1 MDHITA
7 PNPPSPA
14 GGRRTLRVPEALRRS
29 WARVRSAARK
39 GGGGWRMPGWLRR
52 FALHV
57 PPAALLVAC
66 AVVLLADFTLW
77 ERCGLRGCPDV
88 RQLSAYQPGGAS
100 VLLDRRGRK
109 FADLRPVDRE
119 VVRIGTLPTYVPAAF
134 VAVEDKRFFEHNGV
148 DWRRVVGAAIANV
161 RSGGVAE
168 GFSTI
173 PMQLARNIWSDRLP
187 GQEKTLRR
195 KLLEIRVAREIERRF
210 TKQEILELYLNNI
223 YFGGG
228 SYGIEAASRNYFG
241 KPARE
246 LSLPQAATLAALPK
260 APSTYDP
267 RRHPAR
273 ALERRNLVLS
283 LMSDG
288 GFIPAGLAQRAR
300 AMPVRV
306 AAEPP
311 ARGGE
316 RDLARYFVELVR
328 RQVEDQLGDEV
339 YRTPLRIRTTLDVDA
354 QRVAQEELE
363 RQLRFIERGGIGRFP
378 GPRYASARASGERG
392 TDYLQGAIVMLD
404 ARTGDILAMVGGRDF
419 RDSRFNRATDAR
431 RQMGSSFKPFVYAT
445 ALSHGYAPSQPVYD
459 SPIRLGDRRRPW
471 EPQNYDHDFRGRMSL
486 REALVGSINVPTVRL
501 AEAVGERDVAGFA
514 HEAGIREDIPV
525 TPAMA
530 LGVADAT
537 PLEVAAAYTTFA
549 TLGTRAEPRLV
560 SSVVDTAGN
569 VRFETPVRREAVLDP
584 GVAYILTDI
593 LRDAVNR
600 GTGTA
605 VRAVGFDGVAAGK
618 TGTTSDAADAW
629 FVGYT
634 PDVVG
639 AVWIGF
645 DRRRSIGPRVT
656 GGGAAAPIWGRIMR
670 RVGRS
675 PGSGWGRPDNVVA
688 LAIDPE
694 TGRTLE
700 SGCVPR
706 YDEPR
711 RELFLAGEQPDPVC
725 PRTPDEILG
734 GPGGFIGH
742 VWRALSGIFG
752 GRRDDVEMEAPPQRY
767 DPGDDGSVL
776 GAPRLPSSAHER
788 QSAAGGND
796 DPHERHRLAQ
806 RLP

>member
-1 MDHITA
+1 M
-7 PNPPSPA
+7 PA
-14 GGRRTLRVPEALRRS
+14 
-29 WARVRSAARK
+29 
-39 GGGGWRMPGWLRR
+39 WLRR
-52 FALHV
+52 LALRV
-57 PPAALLVAC
+57 PPAALVVAC
-66 AVVLLADFTLW
+66 GVVLLGDVVLW
-77 ERCGLRGCPDV
+77 ERCGLTGCPDV

-109 FADLRPVDRE
+109 FAELRPVDRE
-119 VVRIGTLPTYVPAAF
+119 VVRLATLPSYVPAAF
-134 VAVEDKRFFEHNGV
+134 VAVEDKRFYEHHGV
-148 DWRRVVGAAIANV
+148 DWRRVIGAAIANV

-210 TKQEILELYLNNI
+210 SKDEILELYLNNI

-228 SYGIEAASRNYFG
+228 SYGIEAAARNYFG

-246 LSLPQAATLAALPK
+246 LSLPQAALLAALPK
-260 APSTYDP
+260 APASYDP

-273 ALERRNLVLS
+273 AQARRNLVLS
-283 LMSDG
+283 LMSEG
-288 GFIPAGLAQRAR
+288 GFIRPELAR
-300 AMPVRV
+300 AARAAPVRV
-306 AAEPP
+306 TAEPP
-311 ARGGE
+311 GRGGE
-316 RDLARYFVELVR
+316 RDLARYVVELVR
-328 RQVEDQLGDEV
+328 REVEDHLGDEV
-339 YRTPLRIRTTLDVDA
+339 YRTPLRIYTTLDVDV
-354 QRVAQEELE
+354 QRAAEQELT
-363 RQLRFIERGGIGRFP
+363 RQLRFIERGGLGRFP

-392 TDYLQGAIVMLD
+392 TDYLQGAVVMLD
-404 ARTGDILAMVGGRDF
+404 ARTGDVLAMVGGRDF
-419 RDSRFNRATDAR
+419 RDSRYNRATEAR
-431 RQMGSSFKPFVYAT
+431 RQMGSAFKPFVYAA
-445 ALSHGYAPSQPVYD
+445 ALSEGYAPSQPVYD

-471 EPQNYDHDFRGRMSL
+471 EPQNYDHDFRGRMSM
-486 REALVGSINVPTVRL
+486 REALVHSINVPTVRF
-501 AEAVGERDVAGFA
+501 AEAVGERDVADFA
-514 HEAGIREDIPV
+514 HAAGIRSDIPL

-537 PLEVAAAYTTFA
+537 PLEVASAYTAFA

-560 SSVVDTAGN
+560 QRVVDPAGN
-569 VRFETPVRREAVLDP
+569 VRYETHVARQPVLDP
-584 GVAYILTDI
+584 GVAYILTDM
-593 LRDAVNR
+593 LEDAVDR
-600 GTGTA
+600 GTGHA
-605 VRAVGFDGVAAGK
+605 VRAVGFSGPAAGK

-645 DRRRSIGPRVT
+645 DRRRSIGPGVT
-656 GGGAAAPIWGRIMR
+656 GGTAAAPVWGRIMR
-670 RVGRS
+670 RTYRS
-675 PGSGWGRPDNVVA
+675 GSAGWPRPGNVVA

-700 SGCVPR
+700 DGCVPR
-706 YDEPR
+706 DDEPR

-725 PRTPDEILG
+725 PRTPHEIFG
-734 GPGGFIGH
+734 GARDFFGH

-752 GRRDDVEMEAPPQRY
+752 GHQDREVAAPPRPY

-788 QSAAGGND
+788 HAAGGAHYA
-796 DPHERHRLAQ
+796 PRELAQ
-806 RLP
+806 RMP